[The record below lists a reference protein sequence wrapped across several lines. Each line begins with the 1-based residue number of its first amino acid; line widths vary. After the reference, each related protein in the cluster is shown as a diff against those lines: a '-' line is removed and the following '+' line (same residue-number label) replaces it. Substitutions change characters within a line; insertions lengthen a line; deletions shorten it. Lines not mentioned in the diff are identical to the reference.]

1 MTSKSGAHCHKLIR
15 QTAQE
20 MAHECYSELMRR
32 NDWYQGWKALHPECN
47 SKQLEDR
54 WVAKKWGEFVEGA
67 RAILAEMLASI
78 DDPDL
83 QGTIHEAL
91 IADNFLTRGRDPKGW
106 GIGYPL
112 NRVF

>member
-67 RAILAEMLASI
+67 RAILAEMLRKPIDEDLKFSI
-78 DDPDL
+78 Y
-83 QGTIHEAL
+83 EAL
-91 IADNFLTRGRDPKGW
+91 CLDRTLIKGRVNKQM
-106 GIGYPL
+106 II
-112 NRVF
+112 NS